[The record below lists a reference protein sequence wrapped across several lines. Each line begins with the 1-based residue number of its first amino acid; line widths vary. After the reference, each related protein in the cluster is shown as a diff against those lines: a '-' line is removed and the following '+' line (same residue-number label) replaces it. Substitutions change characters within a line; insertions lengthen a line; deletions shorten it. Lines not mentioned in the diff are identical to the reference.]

1 MGTSMYILVVPL
13 VVKGYTKVGSNTI
26 ERGLADAQ
34 EMFADGV
41 QRTQGTHGLGHA
53 S

>member
-1 MGTSMYILVVPL
+1 MGASMYILVPV
-13 VVKGYTKVGSNTI
+13 VVKGYTKVGSNTS

-41 QRTQGTHGLGHA
+41 QRTQGIHGLDHV

>member
-1 MGTSMYILVVPL
+1 MSSKYGYEHMVI
-13 VVKGYTKVGSNTI
+13 GYTEVGLNTI

-41 QRTQGTHGLGHA
+41 QRTQGTHDLDHA